1 MAILPGALLTMCQRR
16 TPHSGKQKKAQLQA
30 ERRRRAAGP
39 GEEEA
44 AAASEAQEAVVR
56 AYHVDACGYRWR
68 RSTEDAVLVGMV
80 VQRARGGGVV
90 VRLCLRP
97 AVTGLAPAAAA
108 AAAAVAAAADPML
121 QACKR
126 LQTRMRHCDGELS
139 GLARFKPSEVGGQ
152 RWRHEASRWAVM
164 AHRVAA
170 IGADPGPAPCP
181 CVFVESSRPEA
192 SASSPSAAPRQR
204 QMKRRAASSLGQPR
218 PISRCVSGRPAIG
231 ACGPC
236 SAHRLHTGCTQAAH
250 MQRARRSSLSRPA
263 DYRGPAL
270 AALRQTTSGGALV
283 MTQRRGADSGQR
295 WRTGSEKRAVGSR
308 GSCWASFRQRGG
320 RVLRHAIRCGW
331 GCCLC
336 CDGFCP

>member
-1 MAILPGALLTMCQRR
+1 MAQRR

-39 GEEEA
+39 DEEEA
-44 AAASEAQEAVVR
+44 EAASEAQEAVVR

-68 RSTEDAVLVGMV
+68 RSAEGSAEDAVLVGMV

-97 AVTGLAPAAAA
+97 AITGVAPAAAA
-108 AAAAVAAAADPML
+108 AAAAEVAADPVL

-170 IGADPGPAPCP
+170 IGADPGPAPCREQP
-181 CVFVESSRPEA
+181 PRGFGQFTLRRAPPAPDEAQGGLQPWPA
-192 SASSPSAAPRQR
+192 SAYF
-204 QMKRRAASSLGQPR
+204 QMCFR
-218 PISRCVSGRPAIG
+218 PAYFQGRPATG
-231 ACGPC
+231 VRA
-236 SAHRLHTGCTQAAH
+236 ALALHTGYTQAA
-250 MQRARRSSLSRPA
+250 QRHGRDRLTLTL
-263 DYRGPAL
+263 AL
-270 AALRQTTSGGALV
+270 ALTLTL
-283 MTQRRGADSGQR
+283 TQAGDQ
-295 WRTGSEKRAVGSR
+295 AVNEVQVQLDKMKAETKVG
-308 GSCWASFRQRGG
+308 
-320 RVLRHAIRCGW
+320 
-331 GCCLC
+331 
-336 CDGFCP
+336 

>member
-1 MAILPGALLTMCQRR
+1 MCQRR

-181 CVFVESSRPEA
+181 CVCVESSRPEA

-204 QMKRRAASSLGQPR
+204 QMKRRGGLQPWPASAYFQMCFR
-218 PISRCVSGRPAIG
+218 PAGDRCVRPLFCTQA
-231 ACGPC
+231 
-236 SAHRLHTGCTQAAH
+236 AHRLHTGCTL
-250 MQRARRSSLSRPA
+250 RRSAPW
-263 DYRGPAL
+263 
-270 AALRQTTSGGALV
+270 Q
-283 MTQRRGADSGQR
+283 
-295 WRTGSEKRAVGSR
+295 
-308 GSCWASFRQRGG
+308 
-320 RVLRHAIRCGW
+320 
-331 GCCLC
+331 
-336 CDGFCP
+336 

>member
-1 MAILPGALLTMCQRR
+1 MCQRR

-250 MQRARRSSLSRPA
+250 SGAQRHGSDRLTL
-263 DYRGPAL
+263 AL
-270 AALRQTTSGGALV
+270 ALTLTLTQARWQRSAPLPPPQPTSSCSSS
-283 MTQRRGADSGQR
+283 TRCR
-295 WRTGSEKRAVGSR
+295 WYPHPHPHPHPK
-308 GSCWASFRQRGG
+308 
-320 RVLRHAIRCGW
+320 
-331 GCCLC
+331 
-336 CDGFCP
+336 PYP

>member
-1 MAILPGALLTMCQRR
+1 MCQRR

-68 RSTEDAVLVGMV
+68 RSAEDAVLVGMV

-170 IGADPGPAPCP
+170 IGADPGPDPCREPPPRGFGQFTLRRASPAPDEAQGGLQP
-181 CVFVESSRPEA
+181 WPA
-192 SASSPSAAPRQR
+192 SAYF
-204 QMKRRAASSLGQPR
+204 QM
-218 PISRCVSGRPAIG
+218 CFRPAG
-231 ACGPC
+231 DRCACSPC
-236 SAHRLHTGCTQAAH
+236 SAHRLHTGCTL
-250 MQRARRSSLSRPA
+250 RRSAPW
-263 DYRGPAL
+263 
-270 AALRQTTSGGALV
+270 Q
-283 MTQRRGADSGQR
+283 
-295 WRTGSEKRAVGSR
+295 
-308 GSCWASFRQRGG
+308 
-320 RVLRHAIRCGW
+320 
-331 GCCLC
+331 
-336 CDGFCP
+336 